1 VARRPEVVGGSAGGR
16 GVASRFGGGGTRAQP
31 PSVYRR
37 RRLGAVLVVATVA
50 LGARALALG
59 LAGAPVPSLPRG
71 ATSALAGLPVPSY
84 AQPVAVRTYRVA
96 PGDTLWAIARRL
108 EPNGDVRNLVDELA
122 SARHG
127 RPVRPGDVITLP

>member
-1 VARRPEVVGGSAGGR
+1 MTAITLPSSAGAWSTSRTIGWPAEVARRPEVVGGSAGGR

-59 LAGAPVPSLPRG
+59 LA
-71 ATSALAGLPVPSY
+71 
-84 AQPVAVRTYRVA
+84 
-96 PGDTLWAIARRL
+96 
-108 EPNGDVRNLVDELA
+108 
-122 SARHG
+122 
-127 RPVRPGDVITLP
+127 